1 MLKITLVTM
10 GHKMPVWVQLA
21 TKEYSKRLKDSV
33 ALTMIE
39 IPLIK
44 RNKSQDLSRILEKET
59 TLMRDAIPENARL
72 IALCIEG
79 ESFSS
84 EQLANKIAQ
93 LQQISSHLCFLIGG
107 PEGLSSDLIKR
118 AAERWSLSKLTLPH
132 TLVRVTLLETLYRAY
147 SILNNH
153 PYHK

>member
-1 MLKITLVTM
+1 M

-21 TKEYSKRLKDSV
+21 TNEYSKRLQDSA

-44 RNKSQDLSRILEKET
+44 RNKSQDLSRILEKEMA
-59 TLMRDAIPENARL
+59 LMVHAIPESARL
-72 IALCIEG
+72 IALCIDG

-84 EQLANKIAQ
+84 EQLANKISQ
-93 LQQISSHLCFLIGG
+93 LQQVTSHLCFLIGG

-118 AAERWSLSKLTLPH
+118 ASERWSLSKLTLPH